1 MSTMT
6 ELALLDATAQAELV
20 RKKELQPSDLVE
32 AAIQRIERVNPK
44 LNAVITTMY
53 DQARKAVKGA
63 LPEGPFKGVPFL
75 LKDLLATYAGVPM
88 KGGSKF
94 LDGFVPVQDSELV
107 RRYKQAGF
115 VVVGKT
121 NTPEFGLV
129 PTTEPRFTGVTHNP
143 WHPERTCGGSS
154 GGSASAVAAGML
166 PAAHGNDGGGSIRI
180 PASCCGVFGLK
191 PTRGRITLGPALG
204 DMTNGLVCEH
214 ALTRTVRDSAAILD
228 ATAGPMPGDPYYAPP
243 PERPYLKEVGASPG
257 KLRIGFITS
266 AQSGT
271 PVHED
276 CIKAVHDAAALC
288 TELGHTVEETALGIA
303 GEEAISQA
311 FIAVFAAGCTW
322 SLDALAKVTEK
333 KPARD
338 LLEPGTWALYQL
350 GQGVSA
356 CDYLT
361 GWTMLQIV
369 SRQIAQSFE
378 KYDVLLTP
386 TLAEPPLPLGTLDST
401 EDNPLA
407 GLFRAAAFVPF
418 TPLCNFTG
426 QPAMSAPLYWSDDGL
441 PIGTHFVG
449 RYADEATL
457 FRLAAQLEQARPW
470 AKRRPP
476 VSAFD

>member
-1 MSTMT
+1 M
-6 ELALLDATAQAELV
+6 
-20 RKKELQPSDLVE
+20 
-32 AAIQRIERVNPK
+32 
-44 LNAVITTMY
+44 
-53 DQARKAVKGA
+53 
-63 LPEGPFKGVPFL
+63 
-75 LKDLLATYAGVPM
+75 
-88 KGGSKF
+88 
-94 LDGFVPVQDSELV
+94 
-107 RRYKQAGF
+107 
-115 VVVGKT
+115 
-121 NTPEFGLV
+121 
-129 PTTEPRFTGVTHNP
+129 
-143 WHPERTCGGSS
+143 
-154 GGSASAVAAGML
+154 
-166 PAAHGNDGGGSIRI
+166 
-180 PASCCGVFGLK
+180 
-191 PTRGRITLGPALG
+191 
-204 DMTNGLVCEH
+204 
-214 ALTRTVRDSAAILD
+214 
-228 ATAGPMPGDPYYAPP
+228 
-243 PERPYLKEVGASPG
+243 
-257 KLRIGFITS
+257 
-266 AQSGT
+266 
-271 PVHED
+271 
-276 CIKAVHDAAALC
+276 C

-322 SLDALAKVTEK
+322 SLNALAEVTGK
-333 KPARD
+333 KPTPD
-338 LLEPGTWALYQL
+338 LLEPGTWALYQM

-470 AKRRPP
+470 ARRRPP